1 MAVEKSIT
9 EQISDILLE
18 YSEDTKETIDKCFQ
32 TAAKR
37 AKELVVSKSPD
48 DTGGYKRGWAIKKKK
63 SATVIETVVYNKTD
77 YQLTHLL
84 EHSHVIRNKNG
95 TYGRTSPGHGQV
107 VHIAPAEAEAERFL
121 LEELKRNL

>member
-32 TAAKR
+32 AGAKK
-37 AKELVVSKSPD
+37 AKEIVVAKSPH
-48 DTGGYKRGWAIKKKK
+48 GSGEYARGWAIKKKK

-84 EHSHVIRNKNG
+84 EHSHVIRNKDG
-95 TYGRTSPGHGQV
+95 SYGRTSPGHGQV
-107 VHIAPAEAEAERFL
+107 VHIAPAEAEAEQYL
-121 LEELKRNL
+121 LAELKKNL